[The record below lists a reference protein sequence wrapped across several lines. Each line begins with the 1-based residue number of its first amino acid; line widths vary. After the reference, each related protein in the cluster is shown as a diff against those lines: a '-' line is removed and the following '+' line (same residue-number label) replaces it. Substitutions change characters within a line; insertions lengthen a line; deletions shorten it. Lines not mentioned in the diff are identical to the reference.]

1 MRKHLMKN
9 IKYDNFDES
18 NYICDSGPEEPNL
31 CTLTGYDSCEDC
43 YFRLST
49 IERLTPR
56 VQTLKEVP

>member
-1 MRKHLMKN
+1 MENKN
-9 IKYDNFDES
+9 LNTLNFFDR
-18 NYICDSGPEEPNL
+18 GPEEPNL